1 MPEQARPRPAITR
14 ADLLHAA
21 LGLLGPNRSVSTLTL
36 REVAR
41 AAGIAPNSFYRHFR
55 DVDELAVALIEEA
68 GRALRQIIGEARTR
82 AESEESVVSSSVEV
96 FMRQLQA
103 DPPWLLVL
111 LREGAVGS
119 EAFRAAV
126 DQQLRFFESEL
137 QEDLVRIAERRGQ
150 PIVHPEVLARAITRL
165 VFTMGAS
172 AADRPVAEH
181 AEIAAQIKL
190 MLRMLITGDQVMA
203 RLEGGR

>member
-1 MPEQARPRPAITR
+1 MPEPARARTSITR
-14 ADLLHAA
+14 DDLLHAA

-55 DVDELAVALIEEA
+55 DVDELAVGLIEEA
-68 GRALRQIIGEARTR
+68 GCALRRIIGEARKR
-82 AESEESVVSSSVEV
+82 AAGDESVVSSSVEV

-103 DPPWLLVL
+103 DPPWLPVL
-111 LREGAVGS
+111 LREGTVGS

-126 DQQLRFFESEL
+126 DQQLTYFEGEL
-137 QEDLVRIAERRGQ
+137 REDLVRLANARGE
-150 PIVHPEVLARAITRL
+150 PIVHAEVLARAITRL

-172 AADRPVAEH
+172 AADRPVSEH
-181 AEIAAQIKL
+181 AEIAAQMKL
-190 MLRMLITGDQVMA
+190 MVRMLVTGDQAMA
-203 RLEGGR
+203 RAGAR